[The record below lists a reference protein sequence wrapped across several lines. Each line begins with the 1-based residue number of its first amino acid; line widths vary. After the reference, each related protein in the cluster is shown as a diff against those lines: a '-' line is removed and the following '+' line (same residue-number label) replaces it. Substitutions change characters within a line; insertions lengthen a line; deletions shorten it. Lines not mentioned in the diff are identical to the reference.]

1 METRIRT
8 NGRTFTA
15 AAMPADCWGRW
26 IAVVGWGQEPE
37 RWSRVG
43 ERFASAQAALD
54 AAVIGI
60 ARLVVVEPSEELEL
74 AA

>member
-1 METRIRT
+1 METRIST
-8 NGRTFTA
+8 NGRVFTA

-26 IAVVGWGQEPE
+26 VAVVGWGQEPE

-43 ERFASAQAALD
+43 ERFSSAQAALD
-54 AAVIGI
+54 AAVTGI
-60 ARLVVVEPSEELEL
+60 CRMIVVEPSTDMAL